1 MLKKIV
7 FFILFLVSA
16 LPAAAQVIDLDRSRL
31 STAAYYNYSEQGDVT
46 IKMHVWGAVRFPGL
60 YEIPRGTRLS
70 ELISLTGGPQLGV
83 RNKRSTT
90 QISLKLHRFVDGE
103 RVLVHQ
109 VDMENQIVV
118 HGEDPVVQAEDIL
131 SFEGIFQQ
139 GFRWRD
145 VFPVVSMV
153 GTLVLITERLRS

>member
-1 MLKKIV
+1 MLKKYA
-7 FFILFLVSA
+7 LVG
-16 LPAAAQVIDLDRSRL
+16 LLLLWTVPVTAQVIDLDRSRL

-83 RNKRSTT
+83 RSRRSSTI
-90 QISLKLHRFVDGE
+90 ISLKLHRESGGE
-103 RVLVHQ
+103 RTVIHQ
-109 VDMENQIVV
+109 LEMENQIVV
-118 HGEDPVVQAEDIL
+118 QGADPQVEADDVL
-131 SFEGIFQQ
+131 SFEVITQQ

-145 VFPVVSMV
+145 VFPIISMV
-153 GTLVLITERLRS
+153 GTIVLILDRTTS